1 MGYGRIHFGAMSLV
15 LALGVFQGVIVL
27 ALLLRSRKNRTANRL
42 LAGLLVV
49 AVLRIL
55 PYILG
60 YAGFYDAYPW
70 LSFAPYNAGLAFGP
84 LVYLYVARLTQ
95 GKLGLRWWAHLL
107 PAVLEIAYYS
117 SIFPQSLSFKNAWD
131 VRIQEPW
138 FSPLEQLLTLIS
150 ASVYVVLAVRRYSRY
165 QQWLSDNV
173 SFRDEFRLPWIRNFL
188 GAFSAMLGVWI
199 GFAAYDRLLH
209 HLNYFNEFPLYVAFT
224 IFVYYLGLEGWR
236 HAGER
241 YPLPDESVEPVS
253 HPVSETLRVPSLT
266 PASQEVPN
274 TKAVQANWQAQG
286 ADWLSVVRQR
296 ELWRD
301 PDLSSVTL
309 ARELGTNTAYLSRA
323 FNEGLGQ
330 GFNECINRLRVDAVK
345 LNLASGI
352 EDRDLLTIALAAG
365 FRSKAS
371 FNRVFKAYSGQTP
384 SEYRR
389 SAVSQASQ
397 IVNPHSS

>member
-1 MGYGRIHFGAMSLV
+1 MGHGHIHFGAMSLV

-27 ALLLRSRKNRTANRL
+27 ALLLRTRKNQTANRL
-42 LAGLLVV
+42 LAGLIAV

-60 YAGFYDAYPW
+60 YAGFYDTYPW

-95 GKLGLRWWAHLL
+95 GKLGPRWWVHLL
-107 PAVLEIAYYS
+107 PAMLEIAYYCA
-117 SIFPQSLSFKNAWD
+117 IFPQSLSFKNAWD
-131 VRIQEPW
+131 LRIQEPW
-138 FSPLEQLLTLIS
+138 FVPLEQLLTLIS

-188 GAFSAMLGVWI
+188 TAFSVMLGIWI

-224 IFVYYLGLEGWR
+224 LFVYYLGLEGWR

-241 YPLPDESVEPVS
+241 YPLPDEPGETVSQPV
-253 HPVSETLRVPSLT
+253 PETLITRPLT
-266 PASQEVPN
+266 PASHEVPD
-274 TKAVQANWQAQG
+274 TKAVQNWQAQG
-286 ADWLSVVRQR
+286 ADWLSIVRQR

-323 FNEGLGQ
+323 LNEGLGQ

-345 LNLASGI
+345 LTLASGM

-371 FNRVFKAYSGQTP
+371 FNRAFKAYSGQTP

-389 SAVSQASQ
+389 SAASQASQ